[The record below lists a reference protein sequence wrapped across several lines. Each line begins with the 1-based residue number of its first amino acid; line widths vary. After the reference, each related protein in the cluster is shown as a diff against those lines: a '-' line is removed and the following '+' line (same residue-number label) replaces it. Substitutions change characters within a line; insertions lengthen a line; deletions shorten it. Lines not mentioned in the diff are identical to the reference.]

1 MNFNGHEL
9 MYKDEMEVLH
19 RVIDEEK
26 FTPTFRQNLHKL
38 VDEFFS
44 IDYTNISENQRR
56 RVLLNFKS
64 RVSSIKKP
72 RVDLTNSRGREVID
86 HIENYLCVVLDRS
99 VQKSRNSFLEKI
111 IDKISKISLNLSLFK
126 IR

>member
-1 MNFNGHEL
+1 
-9 MYKDEMEVLH
+9 MEVLH